1 MSVIK
6 SRLEFQLAAAIAGR
20 TKDARNIERLR
31 DERNSAV
38 SEYNLVMSER
48 DSVLRE
54 SEQLRSTINALES
67 RVESAE
73 NSKKAAVEEA
83 ARTRVEFEASRLQA
97 EALASSLSLD
107 SSYLK
112 EIDHLRRDLEKM
124 QTELL
129 GNEDSY
135 LLTGYACIIGMFSV

>member
-6 SRLEFQLAAAIAGR
+6 SRLEVQLAAAVAGR
-20 TKDARNIERLR
+20 TKDARDISRLR

-54 SEQLRSTINALES
+54 SEQLRSTISALELKIEAS
-67 RVESAE
+67 EK
-73 NSKKAAVEEA
+73 SKKAAIEEA
-83 ARTRVEFEASRLQA
+83 ERTRVEFETSRLQA
-97 EALASSLSLD
+97 EALASSLSMD

-112 EIDHLRRDLEKM
+112 ENERLRRDLDKM

-129 GNEDSY
+129 GNEKCY
-135 LLTGYACIIGMFSV
+135 CLTR